1 MGKRIKN
8 CSIKVS
14 VSLFLNDYTS
24 EGRTNPYGKAYRKG
38 RWAKANMVMDDLVVE
53 RLRAGDAPTYCILI
67 ERLQQPLTG
76 YLHRLVGDREVALD
90 LAQDT
95 FLQVYKE
102 IGKTSGELKLDA
114 WIYRIATNYG
124 LRYLNRKRLRQMIHI
139 DGPDGLDDSL
149 ATAGPED
156 QSVTR
161 IVVQQALGRMNPKDA
176 GDSATSL
183 WRSFQLRR
191 NRPYSQDEF
200 GGCSETSGAW
210 CGEVSRGLRRGI
222 SDASAKCRTS
232 VRRGQKRWKLAYV
245 Q

>member
-1 MGKRIKN
+1 
-8 CSIKVS
+8 
-14 VSLFLNDYTS
+14 
-24 EGRTNPYGKAYRKG
+24 
-38 RWAKANMVMDDLVVE
+38 MVMDDLVVE
-53 RLRAGDAPTYCILI
+53 RLRAGDAPTYCTLI

-124 LRYLNRKRLRQMIHI
+124 LRYLNRKRLRQIIHI
-139 DGPDGLDDSL
+139 DGPDADGLNDSL
-149 ATAGPED
+149 TTAGPED

-176 GDSATSL
+176 AILQLHYGNSFSYEEIGSILKMSSEAVRKRVARGVEKFRVVYGEASPVSAPNVGP
-183 WRSFQLRR
+183 QCI
-191 NRPYSQDEF
+191 
-200 GGCSETSGAW
+200 G
-210 CGEVSRGLRRGI
+210 
-222 SDASAKCRTS
+222 
-232 VRRGQKRWKLAYV
+232 VRRDGS
-245 Q
+245 